1 MIIKNYCS
9 TERET
14 TKQAQ
19 LVVGAVADG
28 IYGNN
33 TEKLVVRY
41 QRDNGLVADG
51 ILGPKTMEDM
61 GILDTD
67 IQSQSTEIDDKHLI
81 KAYYLPKGEYVDT
94 ITKKEYLFIHHTAG
108 WNNPYKVI
116 DSWGRD
122 TRGRIAT
129 EFVIGG
135 QNIKNGDTTYDG
147 EILQSFPAGYYAYH
161 LGKNGSSYM
170 HSHSV
175 GIELCNFG
183 YLENGKTYVG
193 TEAHS
198 KQIAVLDEAF
208 RGYLQWQK
216 YSDTQLANLESLL
229 NFIANRDSID
239 LREGLPTWIRK
250 DGPTKAFEFQEDAYN
265 GKIKG
270 LLSHTNTRTDKTD
283 CFPQPEL
290 VDMLLS
296 L

>member
-1 MIIKNYCS
+1 MIIKNYCAS
-9 TERET
+9 QPET

-19 LVVGAVADG
+19 IVVNAVPDG
-28 IYGNN
+28 IYGNE
-33 TEKLVVRY
+33 TEKLVTRY

-51 ILGPKTMEDM
+51 ILGPKTMELM

-67 IQSQSTEIDDKHLI
+67 LSSQAADIGDGLVINPH
-81 KAYYLPKGEYVDT
+81 YLPKGEYVDT
-94 ITKKEYLFIHHTAG
+94 ITNKEYIFLHHTAG

-135 QNIKNGDTTYDG
+135 QKIDTGDATYDG
-147 EILQSFPAGYYAYH
+147 DIVQAFPEGYYAYH
-161 LGKNGSSYM
+161 LGNNGSSFM

-183 YLENGKTYVG
+183 YLKNGKTYVG
-193 TEAHS
+193 TQAKLE
-198 KQIAVLDEAF
+198 QICVLDEAF
-208 RGYLQWQK
+208 RGYLEWQR
-216 YSDTQLANLESLL
+216 YSDAQLESLQQL
-229 NFIANRDSID
+229 LEFIANRDNID

-250 DGPTKAFEFQEDAYN
+250 EGVKAFDFKEDAYY

-270 LLSHTNTRTDKTD
+270 LLTHTNTRTDKTD
-283 CFPQPEL
+283 CFPQQEL
-290 VDMLLS
+290 IDMLLS